1 MEYHRSLAEDLIME
15 NKKQRQEEEEERM
28 NELREQKDLGREE
41 RNLCIFFNESFVQFQ
56 KV

>member
-28 NELREQKDLGREE
+28 NELRAQKDLGREE